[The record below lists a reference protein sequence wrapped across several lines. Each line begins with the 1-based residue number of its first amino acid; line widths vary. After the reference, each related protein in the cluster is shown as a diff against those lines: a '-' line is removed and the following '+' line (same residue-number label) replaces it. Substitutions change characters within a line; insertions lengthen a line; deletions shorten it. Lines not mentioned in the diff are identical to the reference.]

1 MSTQI
6 LNASK
11 LTDADF
17 VPTSSLKSVRVST
30 SEPAIE
36 VNMSCRGLNFFHTKL
51 YAYNGIIEFFDPGS
65 IIECHFRANGFVFED
80 IVIRFDLVS
89 ITIHVIYCEH
99 DVADGYAFD
108 KLMSTSVRRVH
119 AGSVL
124 SFNALPYHEAT
135 TFSITGVGFDSAGNQ
150 ITASYTTVDR
160 DTNKAVFRF
169 HTDHIISALK
179 TASSNKMVRVAAFS
193 LTARDMIKMTCYVD
207 EAPCP
212 MLFRFRN
219 MFNVQEYI
227 DIIGDIVTK
236 NDTSFSTAEAVDGLE
251 TYDRN
256 TVRSYQVTTEPIPA
270 AEIPLYRAMFESRE
284 LEVFIEGIFYD
295 AVITEHTCEDSTAP
309 DATVSYKF
317 TWRFKSRRP
326 REFSHH
332 KFGYVPVDSKIFSL
346 EYSAEY
352 D

>member
-30 SEPAIE
+30 SDTALE
-36 VNMSCRGLNFFHTKL
+36 VTMSCRGVIFFSTKL

-65 IIECHFRANGFVFED
+65 IIESHFRANGFVFED

-99 DVADGYAFD
+99 DVADGYAFG

-119 AGSVL
+119 PGSIF
-124 SFNALPYHEAT
+124 SFNAIPYHEAT
-135 TFSITGVGFDSAGNQ
+135 TFSITGVGFDSGGNQ
-150 ITASYTTVDR
+150 ITASYTTVDQ

-179 TASSNKMVRVAAFS
+179 TASSNKMVRIAAFS
-193 LTARDMIKMTCYVD
+193 LAARDMKMTCYVD

-212 MLFRFRN
+212 IPFRFRN

-236 NDTSFSTAEAVDGLE
+236 NDTSFNTAEAVDGLE
-251 TYDRN
+251 NYDRN

-295 AVITEHTCEDSTAP
+295 AVITELTCEDSTAP

-326 REFSHH
+326 REFSHY
-332 KFGYVPVDSKIFSL
+332 KFGYVPADSKIFSL
-346 EYSAEY
+346 EYSEEY